1 MHADEEGGM
10 SIAKHINTLC
20 EMADYF
26 AAHGD
31 DALAA
36 ECRETAN
43 MILDAVAYASIFQ
56 EAV

>member
-1 MHADEEGGM
+1 M
-10 SIAKHINTLC
+10 SIVDYVDKLC
-20 EMADYF
+20 AMAECF

-43 MILDAVAYASIFQ
+43 MILDAVAYASIFRRQ
-56 EAV
+56 YE